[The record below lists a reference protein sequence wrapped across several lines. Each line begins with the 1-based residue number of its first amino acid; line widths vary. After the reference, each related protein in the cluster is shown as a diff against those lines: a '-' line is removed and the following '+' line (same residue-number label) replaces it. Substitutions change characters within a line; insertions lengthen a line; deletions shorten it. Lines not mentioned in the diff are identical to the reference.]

1 MTLCLLVATC
11 CIALAQTKVVERSAK
26 KAPEWINTANP
37 SALVVTVTANTIADA
52 QVKAMAEVTERII
65 LSVASNVSVSQRN
78 ESSEIVEDD
87 NVQLNISHRLILFR
101 GFSASPELFHAR

>member
-1 MTLCLLVATC
+1 MKRISLTLCLLVATC
-11 CIALAQTKVVERSAK
+11 CMSLAQTKVVERSAK

-65 LSVASNVSVSQRN
+65 LSVASNVSVAQRN

-87 NVQLNISHRLILFR
+87 NVQSRDEFTRLTR
-101 GFSASPELFHAR
+101 